1 MPKVLLIEDNQSIA
15 EGLSYALQREG
26 YEVLLSFKLSEARKN
41 MCSGED
47 VIILDIMLP
56 DGNGLDFYENEI
68 KACNIPTI
76 ILTAIDDENSVVEAL
91 DIGAEDYMTKPF
103 STRELIAR
111 IKRCINRNSKNENNV
126 IEASGITFD
135 MDKMAVYS
143 EGREVSLTALEK
155 KILAVLFQNMGRT
168 VTRESLVEKIWEWT
182 GNDVYDHTITVYLKR
197 IREKLGTDVIKTV
210 KGIGY
215 RIEE

>member
-1 MPKVLLIEDNQSIA
+1 MPKILLIEDNQSIA
-15 EGLSYALQREG
+15 EGLSYAFQREG
-26 YEVLLSFKLSEARKN
+26 YEVLLCSKLSEARKN
-41 MCSGED
+41 LSQNED
-47 VIILDIMLP
+47 IIILDIMLP
-56 DGNGLDFYENEI
+56 DGNGIDFYKNDV

-91 DIGAEDYMTKPF
+91 DIGAEDYITKPF
-103 STRELIAR
+103 STRELLVR
-111 IKRCINRNSKNENNV
+111 IKKCIQRNPKNEIIV
-126 IEASGITFD
+126 ASGVTFD

-143 EGREVSLTALEK
+143 GGQEITLTVLEK
-155 KILAVLFQNMGRT
+155 KILAVLFQNIGRT
-168 VTRESLVEKIWEWT
+168 VTRESLIEKIWEWT

-197 IREKLGTDVIKTV
+197 IREKLGIDVIKTV